1 MVLTLAL
8 LLMSVPQVQPE
19 ASSAAAAFAVFQK
32 NCIGCHGDTGFA
44 RNSMIL
50 DRAAMVRSG
59 KVKPGSGEASILYKV
74 ISGAMEPSMPDGGPK
89 LPDRDIATIK
99 KWIDDGAPDWKS
111 AIEPRRFISNE
122 DVISA
127 IEKDLTSS
135 GTDTSRRFFR
145 YFTLTNLYN
154 ADDNGAKLATYR
166 SALFK
171 LLNSLSWDKDI
182 ILPTTIDNEQ
192 TILRIDLREY
202 DWTDPAGTWATIL
215 EGYPYGVDYSDSAYA
230 RIQAMTSSRIPF
242 IRADWF
248 LAAASMPPLYHDI
261 LELPANEAD
270 LESCGRNAKRCL
282 NIDTQR
288 NLQDSP
294 GLRVVRAGFTES
306 GVSNSNRVVERH
318 RSPYGAYWKSHDF
331 PDNVGEH
338 NIFQHPLDF
347 QRAGGEIIF
356 NLPNGLQAY
365 LLVDAR
371 GQRLDQAPTNIVFNK
386 GGSRA
391 EIRNGLSCMSC
402 HANGMR
408 SLTDDVR
415 ATLSGLPAYQ
425 RLDAAALYPE
435 NGVLTKL
442 ISEDQARF
450 EAALRRTQ
458 VQPGAEPI
466 TELSERYAASL
477 DARAAASELGI
488 TKDEFVRRLTRNEFL
503 RQLGL
508 APLLSGGTVK
518 RDAWEDVFGDVI
530 LEFRA
535 GDWIVPTR
543 VYGERF
549 FNGASVPA
557 RRLSPLNLS
566 ERIPSI
572 FTALVGRPVRTVEG
586 GRERTYSMKDV
597 RSSGSCTIEILD
609 GTRLSEANNP
619 LQWWSEEDTQ
629 SFSLD
634 SVQASLTPEGT
645 VSRLTVRA
653 GSPTTRPKP
662 IRLQRTFLS
671 SNQWN
676 DPALPRTGST
686 VEFVDTVI
694 FDLPPGPDANSAF
707 ASFREAIAECS
718 RR

>member
-1 MVLTLAL
+1 ML
-8 LLMSVPQVQPE
+8 LE
-19 ASSAAAAFAVFQK
+19 
-32 NCIGCHGDTGFA
+32 
-44 RNSMIL
+44 
-50 DRAAMVRSG
+50 RAAMVRTG
-59 KVKPGSGEASILYKV
+59 KVKPGSAEASILYKV
-74 ISGAMEPSMPDGGPK
+74 ISGEMEPRMPVGGVK
-89 LPDRDIATIK
+89 LPDSDIATIK
-99 KWIDDGAPDWKS
+99 KWIDEGAPDWKLS
-111 AIEPRRFISNE
+111 STEPRRFLTND

-127 IEKDLTSS
+127 IEKDLASS

-154 ADDNGAKLATYR
+154 AADDDGTKLDTYR
-166 SALFK
+166 TALFK
-171 LLNSLSWDKDI
+171 LINSLSWDRDI
-182 ILPTTIDNEQ
+182 TLPTIIDKEQ

-202 DWTDPAGTWATIL
+202 DWTDPDETWETIL
-215 EGYPYGVDYSDSAYA
+215 EGYPYGVEFSGSAFA
-230 RIQAMTSSRIPF
+230 RIQAMTSTRIPF

-248 LAAASMPPLYHDI
+248 LAAASVPPLYHDI
-261 LELPANEAD
+261 LELPTSEAD
-270 LESCGRNAKRCL
+270 LETCGGRAKRCL

-306 GVSNSNRVVERH
+306 GVSNSNRIVERH

-331 PDNVGEH
+331 PDNVGQH

-365 LLVDAR
+365 LLVDER
-371 GQRLDQAPTNIVFNK
+371 GQRIDQAPTNIVFNK

-408 SLTDDVR
+408 SLTDEVR

-425 RLDAAALYPE
+425 QLDAAALYPE
-435 NGVLTKL
+435 NSVLTKL
-442 ISEDQARF
+442 LSEDQARF

-458 VQPGAEPI
+458 VQPGVEPI
-466 TELSERYAASL
+466 TELSERYATSL
-477 DARAAASELGI
+477 DARAAASELGLS
-488 TKDEFVRRLTRNEFL
+488 KDEFLRRLAQNDFL

-518 RDAWEDVFGDVI
+518 RDAWEDVFGDAI

-543 VYGERF
+543 AYGERF
-549 FNGASVPA
+549 FNGSSVPA
-557 RRLSPLNLS
+557 ERRISPLNVS

-572 FTALVGRPVRTVEG
+572 LTSLVGRPVRTFEG
-586 GRERTYSMKDV
+586 GRERTYSIRDV
-597 RSSGSCTIEILD
+597 RSSASCSIEILD
-609 GTRLSEANNP
+609 FTRLSEPNNP

-629 SFSLD
+629 SFSLR
-634 SVQASLTPEGT
+634 SVRASLAAEGT

-653 GSPTTRPKP
+653 DSPT
-662 IRLQRTFLS
+662 IRLERTFLS
-671 SNQWN
+671 SDRWN
-676 DPALPRTGST
+676 DSALPRSGST

-694 FDLPPGPDANSAF
+694 LDLPPGPDTNSVF
-707 ASFREAIAECS
+707 ASLRDAIAECS

>member
-8 LLMSVPQVQPE
+8 LFMTVPQVQPE
-19 ASSAAAAFAVFQK
+19 ASSTAAAFAVFQK
-32 NCIGCHGDTGFA
+32 NCVGCHGDTGFA
-44 RNSMIL
+44 KSSML
-50 DRAAMVRSG
+50 LNRAAMVRGG
-59 KVKPGSGEASILYKV
+59 KVQPGSAETSILYKV
-74 ISGAMEPSMPDGGPK
+74 ITGATEPRMPAGAPK
-89 LPDRDIATIK
+89 LPDSDIAIIK
-99 KWIDDGAPDWKS
+99 TWIDDGAPDWKPS
-111 AIEPRRFISNE
+111 STEPRPFLSNE

-127 IEKDLTSS
+127 IEKDLTSA

-154 ADDNGAKLATYR
+154 AADNDGTKLATYR
-166 SALFK
+166 AALFK
-171 LLNSLSWDKDI
+171 LINSLSWDRDI
-182 ILPTTIDNEQ
+182 TLPAIIDKEQ

-202 DWTDPAGTWATIL
+202 DWTDPTGTWETIL
-215 EGYPYGVDYSDSAYA
+215 EGYPYGIDFSGSAYA

-261 LELPANEAD
+261 LELPTNEAD
-270 LESCGRNAKRCL
+270 LETCGNNAKRCL

-306 GVSNSNRVVERH
+306 GVSNSNRLVERH

-331 PDNVGEH
+331 PDNVGAH

-365 LLVDAR
+365 LLVDER
-371 GQRLDQAPTNIVFNK
+371 GQRIDQGPTNIVFNK

-408 SLTDDVR
+408 SLKDEVR
-415 ATLSGLPAYQ
+415 STLSGLPSYQ
-425 RLDAAALYPE
+425 QLEVAALYPE
-435 NGVLTKL
+435 NSVLAKL
-442 ISEDQARF
+442 LAEDQARF
-450 EAALRRTQ
+450 EAAVRKTQ
-458 VQPGAEPI
+458 IQPGPEPI
-466 TELSERYAASL
+466 TELSERYATSL
-477 DARAAASELGI
+477 DARAAGSELGI
-488 TKDEFVRRLTRNEFL
+488 TKDEFLRRLAQNEFL

-508 APLLSGGTVK
+508 ATLLTGGTVK

-530 LEFRA
+530 LELRA

-549 FNGASVPA
+549 FSKSSVPA
-557 RRLSPLNLS
+557 RRVSPLNLS

-572 FTALVGRPVRTVEG
+572 LTALVGRPVRTLQD
-586 GRERTYSMKDV
+586 GRERTYSIKDV
-597 RSSGSCTIEILD
+597 RSSASCSIEILD
-609 GTRLSEANNP
+609 VTRLSEPNSP

-629 SFSLD
+629 SFSLR
-634 SVQASLTPEGT
+634 SVRASLAPEGN

-653 GSPTTRPKP
+653 DTPT
-662 IRLQRTFLS
+662 IRLERTFVS
-671 SNQWN
+671 SNRWN

-686 VEFVDTVI
+686 VEFVDMVI
-694 FDLPPGPDANSAF
+694 FDLPPGPDTNNVVAAL
-707 ASFREAIAECS
+707 RDAIAECS